1 MLRIHEETIG
11 NLVIL
16 ECEGRIVDS
25 DSAFRLREAVV
36 LHSDAEIV
44 VLDLSEVQA
53 LEGGGLGMLIYL
65 QRWAHDQRI
74 QLKLFNPTLP
84 LRRNLERASSL
95 YDFEIADLQ
104 EMMRLLALAEEQRGR
119 GAPSRAA

>member
-16 ECEGRIVDS
+16 ECEGRILDS

-84 LRRNLERASSL
+84 LRHNLERASSL

-104 EMMRLLALAEEQRGR
+104 EMMRLLALAEEQRGG